1 MKKPVRYLLGALLAL
16 LGFSSCSALREA
28 RLAREAR
35 EREAFDAQQ
44 RALVEQ
50 TLQEMLEADANDP
63 FRLAEEERQRAEA
76 IRRAD
81 SLRRAEGERAKLLY
95 AVPNVPY
102 KRLEIK

>member
-1 MKKPVRYLLGALLAL
+1 MLFR
-16 LGFSSCSALREA
+16 SA
-28 RLAREAR
+28 AR

-102 KRLEIK
+102 KRLEIE